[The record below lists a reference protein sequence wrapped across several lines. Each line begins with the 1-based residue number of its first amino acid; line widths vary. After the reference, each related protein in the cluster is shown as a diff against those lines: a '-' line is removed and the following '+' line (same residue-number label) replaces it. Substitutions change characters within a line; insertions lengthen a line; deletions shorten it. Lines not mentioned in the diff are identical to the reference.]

1 VEAAT
6 DEAAAAEA
14 AAAEA
19 AAAEAAAAEAAAA
32 EAAAAEAAAIA
43 AAAAAAEAAAAEA
56 AASEAAAAAAAA
68 AAAPPPAPLGMPPA
82 PQAQAPP
89 LKPRPSLNVT
99 SIDRAPPRT
108 AATPAP
114 KATSFR
120 APVTQR
126 TYPGSGFILNEGV
139 TVGINRRDIK
149 LDRNPEPL
157 PFGGVFSF
165 FVDKAQVTPKRT
177 DPASPPK
184 TRNDLKP
191 LEEIEQAQEVRE
203 TFMTPR
209 GETPIMLNRAKSLAA
224 FFDQFKELYEA

>member
-1 VEAAT
+1 
-6 DEAAAAEA
+6 
-14 AAAEA
+14 
-19 AAAEAAAAEAAAA
+19 
-32 EAAAAEAAAIA
+32 
-43 AAAAAAEAAAAEA
+43 
-56 AASEAAAAAAAA
+56 
-68 AAAPPPAPLGMPPA
+68 MPPA

-89 LKPRPSLNVT
+89 LKPRPSLNVK

-126 TYPGSGFILNEGV
+126 TYAGSPFFLNEGV

-184 TRNDLKP
+184 TRNELKP

-209 GETPIMLNRAKSLAA
+209 GETPIMMNRAKSLTA